1 MLPRRLLYAGRLQTD
16 GQQWMYIG
24 TSWMCHGSVTLTRML
39 YAVRI
44 VILHCVSKNAPT
56 LASCSVD
63 KRRLILIIF
72 GKQHQ
77 RTFKN
82 YMRVQLSS
90 SLHFYLLYLQPFHI
104 WPLACQKW
112 ANTAWWK
119 LRRLKT
125 CKMEWTVRVMQENKS
140 GCFFFFWKQ
149 WFTPRCAV
157 CIRRCV
163 PLHNPTSLSE
173 HQDRVPVSR
182 TSAATARRPLRTLLL
197 YSNSWYSYHWTTCCL
212 TNLVIHIVI

>member
-44 VILHCVSKNAPT
+44 VLHCVSKNGPT

-125 CKMEWTVRVMQENKS
+125 CKTEWTVRVMQENKS
-140 GCFFFFWKQ
+140 GCVFFSSENSDLRRAVLCVSGDAYRYTIQPVFQNIKTEFQCHVHLQRPHDVLYELFFFIQ
-149 WFTPRCAV
+149 IPG
-157 CIRRCV
+157 
-163 PLHNPTSLSE
+163 
-173 HQDRVPVSR
+173 
-182 TSAATARRPLRTLLL
+182 
-197 YSNSWYSYHWTTCCL
+197 
-212 TNLVIHIVI
+212 IVIIGQRVVWQI